1 MNLSRMHSVVF
12 VARPLEKHAWYL
24 SSVLTLD
31 FTEGWREGEREREND
46 QTSFAAACVG
56 ICPSGGAGGTDETQR
71 HSLIFPVM
79 QWGTLH

>member
-46 QTSFAAACVG
+46 QTVSRQLALAFVQAGV
-56 ICPSGGAGGTDETQR
+56 PGALMRPKGT
-71 HSLIFPVM
+71 H
-79 QWGTLH
+79 